1 MPWTRTDP
9 MHQRRLFVNAVYER
23 RLPVTKLCELFQ
35 ISRKT
40 GYKWLRRCQGDE
52 GWAGLAD
59 HSRRPHSNA
68 RAVPPEMARRLVLLR
83 EKHPTWGARKLAA
96 WLERNEPRW
105 ELPAAS
111 PITELLKRQG
121 LVRERATR
129 RRGPPRTAP
138 LAH

>member
-1 MPWTRTDP
+1 MPWMKTDP
-9 MHQRRLFVNAVYER
+9 MHQRRLFVNAVYEG

-59 HSRRPHSNA
+59 HSRRPHSNS
-68 RAVPPEMARRLVLLR
+68 RAVAPEMARRLVLLR
-83 EKHPTWGARKLAA
+83 EKYTTCGARKVAA
-96 WLERNEPRW
+96 GLGGREPHW

-111 PITELLKRQG
+111 TITELLKREG
-121 LVRERATR
+121 LVR
-129 RRGPPRTAP
+129 
-138 LAH
+138 